1 MKLGWA
7 GTTHGKWSITHTEE
21 PAEPVEEM
29 AHIQHIVRPYILFFL
44 DSFSFFFLLHY
55 SFLLFP
61 PPPLLFHMSIL
72 SIYQKAPDDNL
83 IRVQRDTG
91 LCVWHQPVGSP
102 GKGRT
107 RRALDVQDS
116 RRYDKREKAVHV
128 LRVEKEIP
136 LRQLLFCSSQE
147 LSFRTANWSHFCDCP
162 AGHGHWAH
170 HRPDCSVTTVID

>member
-1 MKLGWA
+1 MKYN
-7 GTTHGKWSITHTEE
+7 THRRASG
-21 PAEPVEEM
+21 ACGGNG
-29 AHIQHIVRPYILFFL
+29 PYSTYSETI
-44 DSFSFFFLLHY
+44 H
-55 SFLLFP
+55 SFLLRFFLIFLSFALFFSP
-61 PPPLLFHMSIL
+61 LFSPPLLFHMSIL

-147 LSFRTANWSHFCDCP
+147 LSFRTAN
-162 AGHGHWAH
+162 
-170 HRPDCSVTTVID
+170 